1 MIQRKVYGNERLHHQ
16 LRGSRQNNTT
26 ESLQAAGRN
35 LHPPATSSG
44 LHSFLSLTSTRP
56 TNQPTEANR
65 VLFVG
70 SASPSH
76 SLSRPSLSS
85 LPGNWHASP
94 SLSPSLTPSLLSLPL
109 SPLLNTN
116 SPPHLLD
123 GLLATSFSNT
133 PSRPSL

>member
-1 MIQRKVYGNERLHHQ
+1 MMSAPRAEAVVDSAEEAARIIQRKV
-16 LRGSRQNNTT
+16 
-26 ESLQAAGRN
+26 AGRH
-35 LHPPATSSG
+35 LHRPATSSG

-56 TNQPTEANR
+56 TSQPTEANR